1 MGQDKTE
8 VLYTKAV
15 IVSTKKKIFIVKRK
29 YFQVLRCIP
38 ENISKKFFFFQ
49 IFGLYGK
56 KISSMNT

>member
-15 IVSTKKKIFIVKRK
+15 IVSTKKKIFTVKRK

-38 ENISKKFFFFQ
+38 ENISNFFFPN
-49 IFGLYGK
+49 IWLVWK
-56 KISSMNT
+56 KNF

>member
-38 ENISKKFFFFQ
+38 ENISNFFFPN
-49 IFGLYGK
+49 IWLVWK
-56 KISSMNT
+56 KNF

>member
-38 ENISKKFFFFQ
+38 ENISKIFFFQ

>member
-29 YFQVLRCIP
+29 YFQVLKCIP
-38 ENISKKFFFFQ
+38 ENISKNFFFSKY
-49 IFGLYGK
+49 LACMEK
-56 KISSMNT
+56 KFLA

>member
-38 ENISKKFFFFQ
+38 ENISKKFFFSKY
-49 IFGLYGK
+49 LACMEK
-56 KISSMNT
+56 KFLA

>member
-15 IVSTKKKIFIVKRK
+15 IVSTKKKIFSKCFDVSLKI
-29 YFQVLRCIP
+29 FQI
-38 ENISKKFFFFQ
+38 FFFQ

-56 KISSMNT
+56 KISSIMNT

>member
-38 ENISKKFFFFQ
+38 ENISKIFFFPNMW
-49 IFGLYGK
+49 LVWK
-56 KISSMNT
+56 KNF